1 MTEKTTWKER
11 RFRKIIASL
20 DGKILNSDDL
30 TGGGE
35 PSVLFCLWGGL
46 IGRLLDD
53 DWRPTRAG
61 LRFRRLIHPVFPLL
75 GGKFL
80 SNPQVIENR
89 NRLIDPASTA
99 PDNGITLPDGPV
111 IFCVNHRFKDDI
123 LGAVL
128 AAPRHAYILFGS
140 LPAFFN
146 TIDGISAWLNG
157 VVLCDRK
164 VAASRKTSTE
174 NAIRVLR
181 MGGSLMIFP
190 EGVWNKTPE
199 RLLLDF
205 WPGIYRIAKA
215 TGAKVV
221 PIVHYIRDTDDPSPE
236 NVIHTVVDE
245 PLRLDDMPEGEALS
259 LLRDKMAAWYY
270 LMMERYGQSTRQEL
284 LGEFDSAGE
293 AWEDYVVQ
301 HTGSI
306 YYYDKEIELC
316 ADCRPRDVLLPQDV
330 YRQIADIQKI
340 TPDNALAVADAVRIV
355 EQARKRDVQ
364 RRY

>member
-35 PSVLFCLWGGL
+35 PSVLFCL
-46 IGRLLDD
+46 
-53 DWRPTRAG
+53 
-61 LRFRRLIHPVFPLL
+61 
-75 GGKFL
+75 
-80 SNPQVIENR
+80 
-89 NRLIDPASTA
+89 
-99 PDNGITLPDGPV
+99 DNLT
-111 IFCVNHRFKDDI
+111 
-123 LGAVL
+123 
-128 AAPRHAYILFGS
+128 
-140 LPAFFN
+140 
-146 TIDGISAWLNG
+146 
-157 VVLCDRK
+157 
-164 VAASRKTSTE
+164 
-174 NAIRVLR
+174 
-181 MGGSLMIFP
+181 
-190 EGVWNKTPE
+190 
-199 RLLLDF
+199 
-205 WPGIYRIAKA
+205 
-215 TGAKVV
+215 
-221 PIVHYIRDTDDPSPE
+221 
-236 NVIHTVVDE
+236 
-245 PLRLDDMPEGEALS
+245 EGEALS
-259 LLRDKMAAWYY
+259 LLRDKMSAWYY

-301 HTGSI
+301 HTSSI